1 MSKNIIFVCDTFFP
15 DKTSGAKLLYDLS
28 NKLSKTNKVL
38 VVVPRNSNF
47 FEIFHKS
54 KINNKKNIT
63 ILFVPSFQIKN
74 QNYFLRGASEFLM
87 SYILWYKSK
96 KIIKNFNPTSMIVY
110 SPSIFYGYFCKK
122 IKINFNVK
130 SLCILRDLFPYWAIE
145 VGYMKNFFIKKYL
158 VRVLNNFMSIFDNIG
173 LESRENV
180 KIMRKKSSNNFFYLP
195 NWVNLKEFKKNK
207 IKNKKKYNFIF
218 AGNIGGGQDIDKV
231 LKFYT
236 LIPDE
241 ILDKFYVVGDGITS
255 YKIKK
260 NKRQNTGK
268 KIIFK
273 SKLSQGNYIKFLEKM
288 DFGIVSINDKIQSV
302 NFPGRLFSYLMANK
316 PVILL
321 TEKNNELSR
330 FVKSNKIGINISNRN
345 LSLNKFMGIK
355 KINKKLIKNDFYIYN
370 FLKRNFSLS
379 KVVNKIEKNL

>member
-260 NKRQNTGK
+260 NKRQKTGK

>member
-1 MSKNIIFVCDTFFP
+1 MSKNILLVCDTFFP

-47 FEIFHKS
+47 FEIFYKS
-54 KINNKKNIT
+54 KINTKKNIT
-63 ILFVPSFQIKN
+63 ILFVPTFQIKN
-74 QNYFLRGASEFLM
+74 QIFFIRGLSELLM

-96 KIIKNFNPTSMIVY
+96 KIIKNFRPTSIICY
-110 SPSIFYGYFCKK
+110 SPSIFFGYFCKK

-145 VGYMKNFFIKKYL
+145 VGYIKNFFIKKYL
-158 VRVLNNFMSIFDNIG
+158 IRVFKNFISLFDNIG

-180 KIMRKKSSNNFFYLP
+180 KIMKKETGNNFFYLP

-207 IKNKKKYNFIF
+207 IKNRKKYNFIF

-231 LKFYT
+231 FKFYS
-236 LIPDE
+236 LLPDQ
-241 ILDKFYVVGDGITS
+241 ILNKFYVMGDGITS
-255 YKIKK
+255 HKIKK
-260 NKRQNTGK
+260 NQAHKIGK

-273 SKLSQGNYIKFLEKM
+273 SKLSQLNYFKFLEKM
-288 DFGIVSINDKIQSV
+288 DFGIVSLNDKIKSV

-321 TEKNNELSR
+321 TKKNNELSK
-330 FVKSNKIGINISNRN
+330 FVKSNQIGINISNRN
-345 LSLNKFMGIK
+345 FSYNKLMDIK
-355 KINKKLIKNDFYIYN
+355 KINKKLIKNNFYIYN
-370 FLKRNFSLS
+370 LLKRNFSLS
-379 KVVNKIEKNL
+379 KIVHKIESNL

>member
-231 LKFYT
+231 LEFYT

-260 NKRQNTGK
+260 NKRQKTGK